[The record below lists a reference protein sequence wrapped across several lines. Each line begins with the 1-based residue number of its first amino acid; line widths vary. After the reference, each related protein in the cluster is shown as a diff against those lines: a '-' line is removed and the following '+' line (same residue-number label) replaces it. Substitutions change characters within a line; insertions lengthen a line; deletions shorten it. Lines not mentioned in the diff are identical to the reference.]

1 MVSKRRTI
9 LFDNR
14 QHTLEEHLAQLAEI
28 TQSFAATL
36 NIQQTLQNAIQQ
48 MLVYMNAEAASI
60 FLLEN
65 NDKELVC
72 RECAGPVNI
81 TGLRLQADQGIVG
94 KTVSTRRCQLVRDVS
109 QDPNFAQSVDKNTG
123 FVTKSILCAPL
134 LIQGSCIGALELINK
149 KNPHDLFDRKDEH
162 VLLALAS
169 ASALAIHNATM
180 ATALI
185 EQERMRKELELAR
198 EIQLTLLPSPYGEDF
213 PIAGVNFPALE
224 VSGDFYDYFKCADGR
239 IYFNLADVSGKGL
252 NSALLMT
259 KASSLLRH
267 LAKTITDPGELLS
280 RVNDELCETV
290 TRGMF
295 ITIVSGFIDME
306 QAVITLANAG
316 HQPLLYHRHDGRFE
330 EIPAEAPPLCIQ
342 TSMSFPVTTIP
353 MEGGSLY
360 LFTDGVTESLDEND
374 QPLNIAGLIDLIQS
388 HPQPGAAKHLEH
400 IITRIRRPGVN
411 QRDDITLMVIDCSSR
426 AETQHLLKQNYQ
438 ASPNQLALIRQ
449 QVRHALELCGCNAA
463 LTEKLVLAVNEACMN
478 VIQHA
483 YRGDHTGEI
492 TVEIL
497 NNDNKILFRIEDY
510 AAPINLGSVRP
521 RDINDL
527 RPGGLGTHFIREI
540 MDDFKMGHLEGDMGN
555 YLEMTKIIN

>member
-1 MVSKRRTI
+1 MISKRRTI

-14 QHTLEEHLAQLAEI
+14 QHTLEENLAQLAEI

-48 MLVYMNAEAASI
+48 MLVYMDAEAASI

-65 NDKELVC
+65 NDTELVC

-81 TGLRLQADQGIVG
+81 TGLRLQAGQGIVG
-94 KTVSTRRCQLVRDVS
+94 KTVSTRHCQLVRDVS
-109 QDPNFAQSVDKNTG
+109 QDPNFSQSVDQNTG

-134 LIQGSCIGALELINK
+134 LVQGSCIGALELINK
-149 KNPHDLFDRKDEH
+149 RNPHDLFGRNDEH
-162 VLLALAS
+162 LLLALAS
-169 ASALAIHNATM
+169 AAALAIHNATM

-198 EIQLTLLPSPYGEDF
+198 EIQLTLLPSPYSEDF
-213 PIAGVNFPALE
+213 PVAGVNFPALE
-224 VSGDFYDYFKCADGR
+224 VSGDFYDYFRRADGK

-267 LAKTITDPGELLS
+267 LAKTITDPGELLA

-295 ITIVSGFIDME
+295 ITIVSGFIDTE
-306 QAVITLANAG
+306 QAMITLANAG
-316 HQPLLYHRHDGRFE
+316 HQPLLYHHHDGRIE

-342 TSMSFPVTTIP
+342 TSMSFPVTTFP

-374 QPLNIAGLIDLIQS
+374 RPLNIAGLIDLIQS
-388 HPQPGAAKHLEH
+388 NPQPGAAKRLEN

-411 QRDDITLMVIDCSSR
+411 QRDDITLMVIDCSPK
-426 AETQHLLKQNYQ
+426 AVMQHILKQYYQ
-438 ASPNQLALIRQ
+438 ASPNQLVQIRQ
-449 QVRHALELCGCNAA
+449 QVRQAVELCGCNAD

-483 YRGDHTGEI
+483 YRGNHTGEI
-492 TVEIL
+492 TLEIL

-510 AAPINLGSVRP
+510 AAPVNLSSVRP
-521 RDINDL
+521 RDIDDL
-527 RPGGLGTHFIREI
+527 RPGGLGMHFIGEI
-540 MDDFKMGHLEGDMGN
+540 MDDFKMGHLEDDIGN
-555 YLEMTKIIN
+555 YLEMTKKIN